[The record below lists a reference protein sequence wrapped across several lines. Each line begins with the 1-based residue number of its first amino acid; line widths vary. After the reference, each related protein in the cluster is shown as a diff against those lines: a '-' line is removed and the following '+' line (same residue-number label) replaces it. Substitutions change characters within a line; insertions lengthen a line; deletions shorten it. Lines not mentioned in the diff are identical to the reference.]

1 VKLVRLVCFI
11 TKKPGT
17 DIPTE
22 VYGLQR
28 E

>member
-1 VKLVRLVCFI
+1 VRLVCFI